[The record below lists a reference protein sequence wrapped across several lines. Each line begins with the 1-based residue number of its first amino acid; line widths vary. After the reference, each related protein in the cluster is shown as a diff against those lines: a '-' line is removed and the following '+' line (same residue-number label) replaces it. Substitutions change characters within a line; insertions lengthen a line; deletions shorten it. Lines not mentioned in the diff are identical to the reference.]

1 VSISDYEVLFPAHVI
16 ATVVIHMMSHN
27 MVEKIQSLMIN
38 TYKNI
43 HQVVS
48 VSFYVKIVF
57 SFVKNKNKKTK
68 NKTEG

>member
-1 VSISDYEVLFPAHVI
+1 
-16 ATVVIHMMSHN
+16 MMSHN